1 MPSKAHNISGKQ
13 PRERKNTPTKL
24 FASKTLD
31 LYLME
36 LTHRKLPAPARL
48 WNHPV
53 LSPISFYL
61 ITPTVSVWVC
71 VGNHVHRD
79 VCHFENRWDK
89 RCVQAKADFVQ
100 KVANAAKLRER
111 GRGETCFSFLQRF
124 ALFKARRRKG
134 LDALINF
141 VCLSATQLF
150 HLRKPCRLRGR

>member
-1 MPSKAHNISGKQ
+1 M
-13 PRERKNTPTKL
+13 
-24 FASKTLD
+24 
-31 LYLME
+31 
-36 LTHRKLPAPARL
+36 
-48 WNHPV
+48 
-53 LSPISFYL
+53 
-61 ITPTVSVWVC
+61 WVC

-89 RCVQAKADFVQ
+89 RCVRAKADFVQ

-111 GRGETCFSFLQRF
+111 GVGEPCFSFLQRF

-150 HLRKPCRLRGR
+150 HLRKPRRLRGR